1 MTKVFLGRERV
12 DGTVASI
19 DDWPS
24 ALSGERIR
32 SVVDGGVH
40 VWRMLRWDVELE
52 AKLSNKGE
60 AQAALKVANEEY
72 TSCLSK
78 DFLTKFLNG
87 DNVRIESFC
96 VSQKA
101 KMDELDQ
108 LVYGK

>member
-1 MTKVFLGRERV
+1 ME
-12 DGTVASI
+12 
-19 DDWPS
+19 
-24 ALSGERIR
+24 
-32 SVVDGGVH
+32 
-40 VWRMLRWDVELE
+40 
-52 AKLSNKGE
+52 NKDKKPMSKSD